1 MAVAKSSRYGAVYT
15 AKMPY
20 KADGILLAIYVIS
33 IHIAME
39 NLDLTTV
46 ILLKANDLE
55 LKELLLADLQTLRS
69 KQAA

>member
-1 MAVAKSSRYGAVYT
+1 
-15 AKMPY
+15 
-20 KADGILLAIYVIS
+20 
-33 IHIAME
+33 ME

-69 KQAA
+69 KIAA